1 MEKFTS
7 KRRTKP
13 TEVCQYGKNCYR
25 KNPHHFIEYRHEHLE
40 KIMEQ
45 KTGNQYVI
53 PDEILGQK
61 DLIMDQIKV
70 INELFPPEDKE
81 EPSAK
86 KNKPTEQNITMPKTS
101 TNVENAVTKLS
112 NQFASSSSSSSS
124 TPQKVFVPK
133 VDIHKY
139 IDVVAPKGKMA
150 EKLEKTRPFNFFL
163 TCIPSSRPTH
173 DEPLSI
179 TFQEILDESLG
190 ELECSVQINFMV
202 EIGWLVSFGI
212 FFIVLSS
219 MIFVNSIQV

>member
-1 MEKFTS
+1 M
-7 KRRTKP
+7 
-13 TEVCQYGKNCYR
+13 
-25 KNPHHFIEYRHEHLE
+25 
-40 KIMEQ
+40 
-45 KTGNQYVI
+45 
-53 PDEILGQK
+53 
-61 DLIMDQIKV
+61 
-70 INELFPPEDKE
+70 
-81 EPSAK
+81 
-86 KNKPTEQNITMPKTS
+86 
-101 TNVENAVTKLS
+101 
-112 NQFASSSSSSSS
+112 
-124 TPQKVFVPK
+124 PK

-150 EKLEKTRPFNFFL
+150 EKLEKSRPFNFFL

>member
-13 TEVCQYGKNCYR
+13 TELCQYGKKCYR

-45 KTGNQYVI
+45 KTENQYVI

-61 DLIMDQIKV
+61 DLIMDQINV
-70 INELFPPEDKE
+70 INELFPPENKE

-86 KNKPTEQNITMPKTS
+86 KNKPTDQNVTKTS
-101 TNVENAVTKLS
+101 AHVENAVSKVS
-112 NQFASSSSSSSS
+112 NQFAPSTASSSS

-150 EKLEKTRPFNFFL
+150 EKLEKSRPFNFFL
-163 TCIPSSRPTH
+163 TCIPASRPTH

-202 EIGWLVSFGI
+202 EIGWLVSFGKSFII
-212 FFIVLSS
+212 F
-219 MIFVNSIQV
+219 N

>member
-25 KNPHHFIEYRHEHLE
+25 KNPHHFIEYRHEHLD

-45 KTGNQYVI
+45 KTENQYVI

-61 DLIMDQIKV
+61 DLIIDQIKV
-70 INELFPPEDKE
+70 INELFPPEDK

-101 TNVENAVTKLS
+101 THVENDVTRLI
-112 NQFASSSSSSSS
+112 NQFASSSSSS

-150 EKLEKTRPFNFFL
+150 EKLEKSRPFNFFL
-163 TCIPSSRPTH
+163 TCISSSRPTH

-179 TFQEILDESLG
+179 TFQEILDQSLG

-212 FFIVLSS
+212 FFFIFLST
-219 MIFVNSIQV
+219 MIFVYSIQV